1 MSTTVRTQF
10 GRWDER
16 LQNLSDR
23 LNPVVVREVR
33 QTLKAKAFI
42 GVFFTLLLCCW
53 AYSMIAVL
61 QYENSMS
68 YYEVGPDF
76 YLVYLLMLIG
86 CLMFAIPS
94 GAFFS
99 MSQEFRDRAFEMLA
113 VTTLSPSQIVSG
125 KLQGALVM
133 MVIYGSAIAPF
144 ICLSYMLG
152 GLGLFGVFFSLTGL
166 FLVSISLSMFAVM
179 LGALCQKPWM
189 EALNLI
195 ILLIVAM
202 IVSGITYGVLS
213 KIVVAQ
219 SASLTEM
226 LVGAIC
232 FGVFL
237 LFVSMISL
245 GVAQAQLTTTFLPIG
260 YRRSISPSGSV
271 LQYRPPNPPV
281 NSTVSPPDETN
292 AGGPSAEGTSL

>member
-1 MSTTVRTQF
+1 VSEALGTQF

-16 LQNLSDR
+16 LERLSDR
-23 LNPVVVREVR
+23 FNPVVVREVR
-33 QTLKAKAFI
+33 QALKARAFI
-42 GVFFTLLLCCW
+42 GVFSCLLICCW
-53 AYSMIAVL
+53 AYSVIAVL
-61 QYENSMS
+61 RYQDSIVYFEL
-68 YYEVGPDF
+68 GPQF

-113 VTTLSPSQIVSG
+113 ITALSPSQIVSG
-125 KLQGALVM
+125 KLQGAVVM
-133 MVIYGSAIAPF
+133 MMIYGSAIAPF
-144 ICLSYMLG
+144 VCLSYMLG
-152 GLGLFGVFFSLTGL
+152 GLGLIGVFFSLTGL

-189 EALNLI
+189 EVLNLI

-202 IVSGITYGVLS
+202 ITSGITYGVLS
-213 KIVVAQ
+213 EFVVQQTAG
-219 SASLTEM
+219 LGEM
-226 LVGAIC
+226 FVGAIC

-260 YRRSISPSGSV
+260 YRRTIGPSQPV
-271 LQYRPPNPPV
+271 PLNRHPNAAA
-281 NSTVSPPDETN
+281 NAASSARTESGEGGRA
-292 AGGPSAEGTSL
+292 AGGTSS